1 VNDLLAKDFDI
12 TFLQVFV
19 DIINVR
25 QLTVKIYI
33 KLGSGFVSTAIACK
47 RRQRAIYHTCSAEG
61 KDTVKT
67 V

>member
-1 VNDLLAKDFDI
+1 M
-12 TFLQVFV
+12 
-19 DIINVR
+19 INVR

-33 KLGSGFVSTAIACK
+33 KLASGFVSAAIACK
-47 RRQRAIYHTCSAEG
+47 TRQKATYHTCSVEG

>member
-1 VNDLLAKDFDI
+1 MNDLLAKDFDI
-12 TFLQVFV
+12 TFLQIFV
-19 DIINVR
+19 YMINVR

-33 KLGSGFVSTAIACK
+33 KLGRGFISTAIACK
-47 RRQRAIYHTCSAEG
+47 MRQKAIYHTCSAEG